1 MFERISP
8 IILVAMGGSMGA
20 ISRYYISS
28 QLIENKDF
36 PWGTLS
42 VNILGSLLL
51 GVIITFYERSFIDQ
65 GLFLLGGVGFMGSF
79 TTMSSFAVETMQ
91 LIEKNINL
99 ALRNMGLMLVLVI
112 AGVFIGRYIALFSI
126 ELIGCSGSNI
136 CN

>member
-1 MFERISP
+1 
-8 IILVAMGGSMGA
+8 MGA